1 MGLTIHYQLKCDATD
16 IPARQAVEQLRQ
28 AALDLPF
35 KEVTEVIEL
44 KGEACDDNQRDR
56 EDPLRW
62 LLIQAG
68 GSVRLDEHSSIQVSP
83 THLIA
88 FSTWPGEGCEEAN
101 FGLCRYPATT
111 VHRGKR
117 IKTGLTGWSWHSF
130 CKTQYASDPK
140 CGGLENFIRCHLL
153 VIAMLDKA
161 KELGVLEKVSD
172 EGRFWERRDV
182 KALVE
187 EIGSWNNMIAAFAGK
202 LKDALGDGLKAPIT
216 EFKNYEQLEHAGQS
230 ELSPEID
237 QLIQLIKQVTK
248 QT

>member
-16 IPARQAVEQLRQ
+16 ISARQIVGQLLQ

-35 KEVTEVIEL
+35 KEVNEVIEL
-44 KGEACDDNQRDR
+44 KGEACDDHQRDR

-68 GSVRLDEHSSIQVSP
+68 GSVRLDEHYSIQVAP

-172 EGRFWERRDV
+172 EGRFWEKRDV

-187 EIGSWNNMIAAFAGK
+187 EIGSWNNLIAAFAGK

-230 ELSPEID
+230 ELSLQAD
-237 QLIQLIKQVTK
+237 KLIQLIQRVTR
-248 QT
+248 QA

>member
-1 MGLTIHYQLKCDATD
+1 MGLTIHYQLRCDATD
-16 IPARQAVEQLRQ
+16 ISVRQAVEQLRQ

-35 KEVTEVIEL
+35 KEVNEVVEL
-44 KGEACDDNQRDR
+44 KGEACDYNQCDR

-83 THLIA
+83 THLLA
-88 FSTWPGEGCEEAN
+88 FTTWPGEGCEEAN

-111 VHRGKR
+111 VHQGKR
-117 IKTGLTGWSWHSF
+117 IKTGLIGWSWHSF

-140 CGGLENFIRCHLL
+140 CGGVENFLRCHLL
-153 VIAMLDKA
+153 VIALLDKA
-161 KELGVLEKVSD
+161 KELGVLDCVND
-172 EGRFWERRDV
+172 EGEFWAKRDI

-216 EFKNYEQLEHAGQS
+216 EFKNFEQLEQAGQS
-230 ELSPEID
+230 ELTPESD
-237 QLIQLIKQVTK
+237 KLIQLIKQVTK
-248 QT
+248 KN